1 MNTARP
7 GALTAKIE
15 DHGPRWSGVWASI
28 QRLVGHGAR
37 GIEATASGLAIQ
49 GALDKG
55 IARDL
60 KARAK
65 ALAEGE
71 GTGFSIDLAGVDAW
85 DGDGLAALVYALD
98 VSELAGKRLV
108 LVEPCARLRHTL
120 ERSQLHHL
128 FTIVRR
134 DELAA

>member
-7 GALTAKIE
+7 GALTAKMDTPSKLE
-15 DHGPRWSGVWASI
+15 GVWATLT
-28 QRLVGHGAR
+28 RLAGGRVRNLESVPG
-37 GIEATASGLAIQ
+37 GLRVA

-55 IARDL
+55 IAREL

-65 ALAEGE
+65 ALAEGD
-71 GTGFSIDLAGVDAW
+71 TAGFSIDLAEVTSW

-108 LVEPCARLRHTL
+108 LLEPCARLRHTL

-128 FTIVRR
+128 FAIVHR